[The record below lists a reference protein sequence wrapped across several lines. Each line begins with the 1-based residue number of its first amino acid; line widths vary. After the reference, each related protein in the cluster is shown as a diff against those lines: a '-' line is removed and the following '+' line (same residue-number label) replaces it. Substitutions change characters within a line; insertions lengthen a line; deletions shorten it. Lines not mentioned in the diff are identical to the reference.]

1 MSNVFDFFATPELL
15 DMKKSDPEFWQ
26 YSIKKHGVDPKDCV
40 LFDDA
45 LYAVKAA
52 KKEGIVTVGL
62 EDFPWNEN
70 EWDHIKKEADMTL
83 KTIADIDIDKLK

>member
-1 MSNVFDFFATPELL
+1 
-15 DMKKSDPEFWQ
+15 MKKSDPEFWQ
-26 YSIKKHGVDPKDCV
+26 YSIKKHGVKPEDCI

-45 LYAVKAA
+45 LYAVKSA

-70 EWDHIKKEADMTL
+70 EWDSIKKEADMTL
-83 KTIADIDIDKLK
+83 KTIADIDVDKLK